1 MGDYSNRLFPQLER
15 CMHMKINV
23 ATKQPPVYTHE
34 GGRATPAPN
43 AAVDLRRAV
52 MACLLWEDQ
61 FYESGI
67 AIADRIKDLV
77 SKVPAEVVA
86 NFAIKAREEMKLRHV
101 PLLLVREMARGPVAH
116 RLLVGKTLAAVIQR
130 ADELSEFLAIY
141 WKDGR
146 QPLSAQVKKGLAAAF
161 PKFSEYALAKY
172 NRDGAVKLRDALFLS
187 HAKPADALPRPY
199 TKAERKA
206 ERDGEIKPFPLT
218 PGERRFKALVDG
230 ELATPDTWEVELSG
244 GADKRATF
252 ERLIAEDKLGALA
265 LLRNLRGMQEA
276 GVPVVVIEGALAKID
291 TTRVL
296 PHRFIAA
303 ARAAPALEHMLEAPM
318 LKCAAELPKLAG
330 RTLLLIDVSGSMD
343 ERLSGKSDMTRLDAA
358 CGLAIIAREL
368 CEQVAVLTFSN
379 TIAQVPARRGFALR
393 DAIVQS
399 QQHGGTY
406 LGAAIEKANA
416 FEYDRIIVITDEQSA
431 DQVGAPRGRGYMLN
445 VASNK
450 NGVGYGPWNKIDGFS
465 EAVIRY
471 VAEAETA
478 Q

>member
-1 MGDYSNRLFPQLER
+1 
-15 CMHMKINV
+15 MKINV
-23 ATKQPPVYTHE
+23 ATKQPQVFTHE
-34 GGRATPAPN
+34 GALATKAPN

-67 AIADRIKDLV
+67 AIADRIKELV
-77 SKVPAEVVA
+77 PKVPAEVVA

-161 PKFSEYALAKY
+161 PKFNEYALAKY

-187 HAKPADALPRPY
+187 HAKPADALPRAY

-206 ERDGEIKPFPLT
+206 ERDGKVKPFPLT

-230 ELATPDTWEVELSG
+230 SLATPDTWEVELSAG
-244 GADKRATF
+244 KDKGETF
-252 ERLIAEDKLGALA
+252 ARLIVEDKLGALA
-265 LLRNLRGMQEA
+265 LLRNLRNMVEA
-276 GVPVVVIEGALAKID
+276 KVDAGLIQMAIEKMD
-291 TTRVL
+291 TARVL

-303 ARAAPALEHMLEAPM
+303 ARAVPQLEHLLEAPM
-318 LKCAAELPKLAG
+318 LASTANLPKLPG
-330 RTLLLIDVSGSMD
+330 RTIILVDISPSMD
-343 ERLSGKSDMTRLDAA
+343 YPLSQRSDLTRRDAA
-358 CGLAIIAREL
+358 FGLAIIAREV
-368 CEQVAVLTFSN
+368 CEQPAIVSFSQDAVV
-379 TIAQVPARRGFALR
+379 VPSRRGFALR
-393 DAIVQS
+393 DAILHS
-399 QQHGGTY
+399 QPSTGTL
-406 LGAAIEKANA
+406 LGLAVRKCAAIG
-416 FEYDRIIVITDEQSA
+416 YDRIIVITDEESQDA
-431 DQVGAPRGRGYMLN
+431 VPGPLAATRPYMLN
-445 VASNK
+445 VATYK
-450 NGVGYGPWNKIDGFS
+450 NGVGYGQWNKIDGFS

-471 VAEAETA
+471 IAEAETP
-478 Q
+478 